1 MNRRFSWAILVA
13 VGMILGYALG
23 SHERAQTVH
32 AAPKA
37 RAENQ
42 DGDLADQL
50 GEIKT
55 QVEKINT
62 LLHSGTL
69 RVVVVINPDSP

>member
-1 MNRRFSWAILVA
+1 MNRRFGWTLLVA
-13 VGMILGYALG
+13 VGMILGYALN

-37 RAENQ
+37 SAKNQ
-42 DGDLADQL
+42 DGDLADQI

-55 QVEKINT
+55 QVKEINT

-69 RVVVVINPDSP
+69 KVVVVINPDT